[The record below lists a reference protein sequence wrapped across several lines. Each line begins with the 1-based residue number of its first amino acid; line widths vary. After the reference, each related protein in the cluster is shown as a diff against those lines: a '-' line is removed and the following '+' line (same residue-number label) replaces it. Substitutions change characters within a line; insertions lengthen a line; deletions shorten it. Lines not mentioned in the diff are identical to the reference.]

1 MKHDRTL
8 LVLEKKTVFI
18 AIQMASR
25 HFTVRLIL
33 LCVFVITVSIS
44 ILKVLGFNFRQ
55 RLEVFSYLIGEN
67 LEILSVLKPS
77 NDNE

>member
-1 MKHDRTL
+1 
-8 LVLEKKTVFI
+8 
-18 AIQMASR
+18 MASR

-33 LCVFVITVSIS
+33 LCVFAVTVNIS

-67 LEILSVLKPS
+67 LEILAVL
-77 NDNE
+77 